1 MDDSECEEGVDSSER
16 DFFNAR
22 SYASKN
28 DIIAAVVAYNT
39 SCQRSFVIV
48 SSDTRRYRVKCTE
61 ESCAFVVN
69 FAFSR
74 VFKPPTLFTPH
85 SCSISSVDQ
94 MSHAANRHKKAKQL
108 AQNKVSRELF
118 ADEGRDVTPKVI
130 QQKLRVSVKEYQ
142 YTRTLLM
149 RFFNTPECGQ
159 WTTGFRC

>member
-1 MDDSECEEGVDSSER
+1 MDDSEWSECALLDSACCEEGVDSSEQ

-39 SCQRSFVIV
+39 SCQRSYVIV

-74 VFKPPTLFTPH
+74 EFQPPTLFTPH

-94 MSHAANRHKKAKQL
+94 MSHAENRHKKAKQL

-118 ADEGRDVTPKVI
+118 ADEGRHVNMALI
-130 QQKLRVSVKEYQ
+130 HLHY
-142 YTRTLLM
+142 
-149 RFFNTPECGQ
+149 N
-159 WTTGFRC
+159 